1 VNTKTNDYKKIEKIT
16 TIATAAENSK
26 VYITM
31 MTLQA
36 RKLYYLKKID
46 LIEYERQINVLTVLQ
61 LQLAKMNET
70 AKEVAVDLIGGSIDA
85 TA

>member
-1 VNTKTNDYKKIEKIT
+1 
-16 TIATAAENSK
+16 
-26 VYITM
+26 
-31 MTLQA
+31 
-36 RKLYYLKKID
+36 
-46 LIEYERQINVLTVLQ
+46 LTVLQ